1 VADYTERV
9 AKQLNSSSK
18 SMEKGR
24 NIARNRPQD
33 LFAQNRTVQRKPQCC
48 PDRAC
53 TGVAAL
59 VAAACPRVNMPARA
73 RSLFGSHTP

>member
-1 VADYTERV
+1 MADYTERV
-9 AKQLNSSSK
+9 AKQLNSSSR

-48 PDRAC
+48 PDRSC
-53 TGVAAL
+53 TG
-59 VAAACPRVNMPARA
+59 AAARQLCGIARA
-73 RSLFGSHTP
+73 SVVPAAW